1 MATDADELP
10 DPADA
15 GDEEDEEMDDTQGG
29 ARTFVAGLVIGA
41 LVGAGVAL
49 LFAPQSGADT
59 RRLIRRRAKKLAHD
73 AQDGYDEVKD
83 RLRRARRRH
92 EPDDE
97 ATG

>member
-1 MATDADELP
+1 MATDELP

-15 GDEEDEEMDDTQGG
+15 GDEEDDVMDDTRAGG

-59 RRLIRRRAKKLAHD
+59 RRMIRRRAKTLAHE
-73 AQDGYDEVKD
+73 AQDGYDGVKD
-83 RLRRARRRH
+83 RLRRARRRR
-92 EPDDE
+92 EPDDG

>member
-1 MATDADELP
+1 MARDELP

-15 GDEEDEEMDDTQGG
+15 GEDEDTTMEDPQHSGS
-29 ARTFVAGLVIGA
+29 RTFVAGLLIGA

-59 RRLIRRRAKKLAHD
+59 RRVIRRRAKKLAAG
-73 AQDGYDEVKD
+73 AQDRYDDLKD
-83 RLRRARRRH
+83 RLRQARRRR
-92 EPDDE
+92 EEDE